1 MTLDLEKFISN
12 SIKTQAKIQ
21 HLDISTKTVKKI
33 PNSVKS
39 AITSGYGEKYLLDAD
54 YVSFFWGAITKDDIK
69 KLFNVVDKALGQSA
83 NRLTETDF
91 KKISFDEDSQNEDE
105 DSSKEEAKVEDAEDS
120 KKPEFEDTVKEVETK
135 EDESDDSSE
144 DDSMN
149 EDSEIEQQVQAPKT
163 SYFFLK
169 ITLK

>member
-21 HLDISTKTVKKI
+21 HLDVSTKTVKSMPK
-33 PNSVKS
+33 SVESLIIKE
-39 AITSGYGEKYLLDAD
+39 YGDNYLLDAD
-54 YVSFFWGAITKDDIK
+54 YVSFFWGSINKEEIK

-83 NRLTETDF
+83 NKLTNTDF
-91 KKISFDEDSQNEDE
+91 KKINFESQSKDADSTEDDADNQDDITVDDTTEISGDDEDVESADDESTDSEESLDE
-105 DSSKEEAKVEDAEDS
+105 D
-120 KKPEFEDTVKEVETK
+120 
-135 EDESDDSSE
+135 DES
-144 DDSMN
+144 
-149 EDSEIEQQVQAPKT
+149 IGKPTKT

>member
-91 KKISFDEDSQNEDE
+91 KKISFDEDS
-105 DSSKEEAKVEDAEDS
+105 SEEEVEVENAEDLEE
-120 KKPEFEDTVKEVETK
+120 PEFEDTAEEVEI
-135 EDESDDSSE
+135 EDDDLDDTEE
-144 DDSMN
+144 DDSLN
-149 EDSEIEQQVQAPKT
+149 EDGEIKQQVQAPKT